1 MTNKKTPKNYLHWVF
16 TDHYFNNGRGIFKLI
31 GAFYGIFQI
40 IYATPLIME
49 EYYGGW
55 IPLFPVILVNLTMWG
70 FLIGIIL
77 QPYNIY
83 RKLKRMNWWDRINN
97 DFK

>member
-1 MTNKKTPKNYLHWVF
+1 MKHKSTPPYFTWLF
-16 TDHYFNNGRGIFKLI
+16 TDHYFNNKQGILKFIATLF
-31 GAFYGIFQI
+31 GFFMAFYVPG
-40 IYATPLIME
+40 PVME
-49 EYYGGW
+49 EYWGGW
-55 IPLFPVILVNLTMWG
+55 IPLFPVILCFFAVYG

-83 RKLKRMNWWDRINN
+83 RKLKRMNWWERMDN